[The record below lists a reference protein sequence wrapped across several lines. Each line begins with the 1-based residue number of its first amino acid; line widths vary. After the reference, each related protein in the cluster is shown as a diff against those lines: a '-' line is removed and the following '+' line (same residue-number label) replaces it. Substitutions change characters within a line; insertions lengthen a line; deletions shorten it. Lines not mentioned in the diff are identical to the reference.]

1 MTPEGDRVAAWK
13 MDNWNYVERQVVTDP
28 HGRQWSVG
36 LMDILGQEGD
46 PEMPGHLL
54 EAQYQAGRYFTLI
67 YSDAGA
73 IQHERPYRSLPEATQ
88 EFERLLKAVFDG
100 SYDPSQPVFRAN
112 LDD

>member
-1 MTPEGDRVAAWK
+1 VATWK

-28 HGRQWSVG
+28 QGRQWSVG

-67 YSDAGA
+67 YSDEGA
-73 IQHERPYRSLPEATQ
+73 IQHERAYQSLPEAARAH
-88 EFERLLKAVFDG
+88 ERLLKEVFDG
-100 SYDPSQPVFRAN
+100 TFDPSQPVFRAD
-112 LDD
+112 LED

>member
-1 MTPEGDRVAAWK
+1 VTTWK

-28 HGRQWSVG
+28 QGRQWSVG

-54 EAQYQAGRYFTLI
+54 EAQYQAGRYFTLV
-67 YSDAGA
+67 YSDEGA
-73 IQHERPYRSLPEATQ
+73 IQRERAYQSLPEATR
-88 EFERLLKAVFDG
+88 EYERLLKAVFDG
-100 SYDPSQPVFRAN
+100 TVDPSQPVFRAN